1 MRLTLHGLRHRLPPG
16 PGHFPWFHPIIG
28 MRMRADMLGMLMR
41 WYETYGPV
49 FTIRMPG
56 MHVVLAVSPAA
67 NQRILVTHACDFTWE
82 HGLLGELV
90 PFIGRGLLT
99 TDDDEHDRARRLL
112 MPSFTMARVRGYTED
127 IVRVVGD
134 AANRLG
140 PGRTFEL
147 HEWARAL
154 ALRVATDVILGMH
167 ASEGLARELAYHF
180 EEGLSLWGG
189 SFIAALVLRGPGTP
203 YHRMLGHVA
212 RIDRVLVPEIERRRR
227 TGERDDSVLDMLVH
241 ASEAGGP
248 SDAEGGRATKA
259 SSRPDHLSVAEVRDQ
274 AVTLLFAGHDTTAAT
289 VSWLFSLVG
298 RQPEVQQRLRAEIDA
313 RLGGRA
319 ATVEDLAGGLPYLD
333 QVLAETLRLY
343 PPAWIGPRRT
353 RAAFA
358 LHGHE
363 IPAGTQLAYCSWVTH
378 RIPELWPHP
387 DAFDPERF
395 SPGCAQAIV
404 PGAYVPFGRG
414 ARVCI
419 GRRFGE
425 LEVKAIVVALLQRYA
440 VELAP
445 AQSFPARTIPTI
457 SPRHGVRMRLHRRA

>member
-16 PGHFPWFHPIIG
+16 PGHFPWVHPIIG
-28 MRMRADMLGMLMR
+28 MRMRRDMLGVLMR

-56 MHVVLAVSPAA
+56 LHVVMAVSPEA
-67 NQRILVTHACDFTWE
+67 NQRILVTHARDFTWE
-82 HGLLGELV
+82 QGLLGELI

-112 MPSFTMARVRGYTED
+112 MPSFTMARVRGYTAD
-127 IVRVVGD
+127 IVRIVNEAARRVEPD
-134 AANRLG
+134 ASL
-140 PGRTFEL
+140 EL
-147 HEWARAL
+147 HAWARAL

-167 ASEGLARELAYHF
+167 ASEALARELAYHF

-203 YHRMLGHVA
+203 FSRMMGHVR

-227 TGERDDSVLDMLVH
+227 SSERDDSVLDTLVH
-241 ASEAGGP
+241 ASEGE
-248 SDAEGGRATKA
+248 DR
-259 SSRPDHLSVAEVRDQ
+259 LSIREVRDQ

-298 RQPEVQQRLRAEIDA
+298 CHLDVQRRLREEIDA
-313 RLGGRA
+313 RLGERA

-333 QVLAETLRLY
+333 LVLEETLRLY

-353 RAAFA
+353 RAAFE

-363 IPAGTQLAYCSWVTH
+363 IPAQTQLAYCSWVTH

-387 DAFDPERF
+387 EAFDPERF
-395 SPGCAQAIV
+395 SPARAQGIV
-404 PGAYVPFGRG
+404 PGTYVPFGRG
-414 ARVCI
+414 ARLCI

-425 LEVKAIVVALLQRYA
+425 LEVKAIVVALLQRWE
-440 VELAP
+440 VELEP

-457 SPRHGVRMRLHRRA
+457 SPRHGVRLRLRAR

>member
-16 PGHFPWFHPIIG
+16 PGHFPWVHPIIA
-28 MRMRADMLGMLMR
+28 MRMRADMLGELMR
-41 WYETYGPV
+41 NVETYGPV
-49 FTIRMPG
+49 FTLRMPG
-56 MHVVLAVSPAA
+56 MHVVMAVSPEA
-67 NQRILVTHACDFTWE
+67 NQRILVTHARDFTWE
-82 HGLLGELV
+82 HGLLGELI

-112 MPSFTMARVRGYTED
+112 MPSFTMARVRGYTDD
-127 IVRVVGD
+127 IVRIVD
-134 AANRLG
+134 EAARRL
-140 PGRTFEL
+140 PAGRSFEL

-167 ASEGLARELAYHF
+167 GSEALARELAHHF
-180 EEGLSLWGG
+180 EQGLSLWGG
-189 SFIAALVLRGPGTP
+189 SFLAALVLRGPGTP
-203 YHRMLGHVA
+203 FSRMLGHVA

-227 TGERDDSVLDMLVH
+227 SGERDESVLDTLVH
-241 ASEAGGP
+241 ASEGE
-248 SDAEGGRATKA
+248 DR
-259 SSRPDHLSVAEVRDQ
+259 LSVSEVRDQ

-298 RQPEVQQRLRAEIDA
+298 RYPEAQRRLREEVDA
-313 RLGGRA
+313 RLGARA

-333 QVLAETLRLY
+333 QVLEETLRLY

-353 RAAFA
+353 RAAFT

-363 IPAGTQLAYCSWVTH
+363 IPARTQMAYCSWITH
-378 RIPELWPHP
+378 RLPELWPHP

-395 SPGCAQAIV
+395 SPARAQSIV

-414 ARVCI
+414 ARMCI

-425 LEVKAIVVALLQRYA
+425 LEVKAIVVALVQRYE
-440 VELAP
+440 VELEP
-445 AQSFPARTIPTI
+445 AQGFPARTIPTI
-457 SPRHGVRMRLHRRA
+457 SPRHGVRMRLRAR